1 MFYCFFRGRD
11 FLVIED
17 AKVVGRIY
25 EDRYVPADVKWS
37 ITEYMQF
44 GMQTNNPSH
53 SRLASGLIQ
62 GKSRRGA
69 SRRRLLLQ
77 ELYEHR

>member
-1 MFYCFFRGRD
+1 
-11 FLVIED
+11 VIED

-62 GKSRRGA
+62 EKAAAVRAEGGCCYRNFMSTGEGIG
-69 SRRRLLLQ
+69 LLT
-77 ELYEHR
+77 